1 MNKGRLVVGS
11 SSWWAEPRPHPTLPR
26 THSGERL
33 CAGRSGLA
41 AWPLGAIQAPR
52 VKIFLGGRRSV
63 EGLWVLHGG
72 VGAQPGQAQRVA
84 GGSTGSPPRKQAQRS
99 CGVLFAWL
107 LRAAG
112 SSPLVRIPGIGGGGG
127 WTGIEGETKAATHRC
142 HSVGQIP
149 GLVHC
154 LCLYQQCQSN
164 SSKAPSSRQPVLIH
178 TPTGQGPHFMV
189 SP

>member
-1 MNKGRLVVGS
+1 M
-11 SSWWAEPRPHPTLPR
+11 R
-26 THSGERL
+26 THSGKRL

-52 VKIFLGGRRSV
+52 AEAFLGGCRSI
-63 EGLWVLHGG
+63 EGLRVLHEG

-84 GGSTGSPPRKQAQRS
+84 GGSTGSPPREQAQRS

-127 WTGIEGETKAATHRC
+127 WAGIAEETKAATDMC
-142 HSVGQIP
+142 HSVGQIL
-149 GLVHC
+149 GRVHC
-154 LCLYQQCQSN
+154 LLPLLCQSN
-164 SSKAPSSRQPVLIH
+164 SSEAPSSRQPVLIH
-178 TPTGQGPHFMV
+178 TPQAKGPLSWFPLHK
-189 SP
+189 SQ